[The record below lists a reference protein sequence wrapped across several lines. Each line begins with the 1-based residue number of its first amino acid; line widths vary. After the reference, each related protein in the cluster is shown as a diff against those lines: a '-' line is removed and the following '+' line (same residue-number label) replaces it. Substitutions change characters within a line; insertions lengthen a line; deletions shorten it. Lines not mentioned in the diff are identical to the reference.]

1 MLQLSKS
8 RHIPIFHLKDRGEGS
23 TNPNIKTPL
32 HFSGAAKNS
41 IPPKRK
47 ERCNDI
53 PISLYSKK
61 PKKKKDR
68 RIERFEK
75 VFPPRAKLQF
85 VLDIGCVQPTILL
98 DQSAEWNGTQQPAAA
113 NQSVRGC
120 QQVAGWPRIDFL
132 RIQPGSQ
139 LLLLPSKTALNLS
152 CLATYL
158 LQTLSSHPVGGRVSR
173 EGHIWRRWK

>member
-1 MLQLSKS
+1 M
-8 RHIPIFHLKDRGEGS
+8 
-23 TNPNIKTPL
+23 

-61 PKKKKDR
+61 PKKRKIDESKGLQRFFRPEPSSNLSWISVARNR
-68 RIERFEK
+68 RSSWTNRQNEMGRNNLL
-75 VFPPRAKLQF
+75 R
-85 VLDIGCVQPTILL
+85 PT
-98 DQSAEWNGTQQPAAA
+98 SRSEVASRW
-113 NQSVRGC
+113 
-120 QQVAGWPRIDFL
+120 QVGRVSISYESS
-132 RIQPGSQ
+132 RGSQ